1 LLIWL
6 WHFFSNRSREY
17 LVSKKIK
24 YSNIIYSQII
34 SKGSIV
40 LAAEV
45 IMGEMTQ
52 NTFSLPITYEMAPK
66 ARMIA
71 HYIRSDGEIVSDALT
86 FNVDG
91 IFKNKVSM
99 NK

>member
-1 LLIWL
+1 
-6 WHFFSNRSREY
+6 
-17 LVSKKIK
+17 
-24 YSNIIYSQII
+24 
-34 SKGSIV
+34 
-40 LAAEV
+40 
-45 IMGEMTQ
+45 MGEMTQ

-99 NK
+99 NN